1 MLVIDAP
8 RPIAVKRMFERFML
22 SNPCERLTFD
32 FGKQLVDS
40 LDHLLVVPLPVQA
53 VFPRLVSEEQLHLA
67 SFRSTPL
74 PALSWAVAESTR
86 LALAGVRSK

>member
-8 RPIAVKRMFERFML
+8 RPIAGKRMFERFRL
-22 SNPCERLTFD
+22 SNPGERITFD

-40 LDHLLVVPLPVQA
+40 LDHLLVLPLPVQA
-53 VFPRLVSEEQLHLA
+53 VFPRLVSEDQLHLA
-67 SFRSTPL
+67 SFRSTPW

-86 LALAGVRSK
+86 LALAGLRSK